1 MTTTALFLSY
11 MCVLAFVLGVAFD
24 QNVIGSVNLNTSFND
39 KAFWFGRAYWQ
50 DGNYS
55 QYNGPGNGLW
65 IIIGY
70 MSGDSGIQV
79 GIGGL
84 NFEMSIYVRQTA
96 NTGSS
101 WSSWTKI

>member
-1 MTTTALFLSY
+1 
-11 MCVLAFVLGVAFD
+11 
-24 QNVIGSVNLNTSFND
+24 
-39 KAFWFGRAYWQ
+39 
-50 DGNYS
+50 
-55 QYNGPGNGLW
+55 
-65 IIIGY
+65 

-96 NTGSS
+96 NTGSD